1 MAQYINARDMVD
13 GGGAGRSGQRF
24 EGGILA
30 DIANALGFKPAGY
43 RERLESARPAQRQT
57 AQPTAFSAPPA
68 APSAT
73 ASTVGDLLTSN
84 GGGLAEQ
91 RQAGGASVAM
101 PSLGMLLSSDADRM
115 AAQGQNV
122 PFSAPFPTLGDM
134 LSMDAD
140 RRADL
145 SASPSFTMPAAT
157 TAAATANAAPQMPP
171 QSKESDAERIKRQL
185 AESGLVLPD
194 GVLGALLPTLQRM
207 PRISQQRD
215 FVAQYLRKNNLA
227 PATIGPAVN
236 ASF

>member
-1 MAQYINARDMVD
+1 MAQYINAKDMVD

-30 DIANALGFKPAGY
+30 DIANALGIKPAGY
-43 RERLESARPAQRQT
+43 RDRLENARPAQRQN
-57 AQPTAFSAPPA
+57 AQPATFSAPPP
-68 APSAT
+68 APSAP

-91 RQAGGASVAM
+91 RQAGGASLAM

-134 LSMDAD
+134 LGMDAE
-140 RRADL
+140 RRADV

-157 TAAATANAAPQMPP
+157 ASVVPKSPP
-171 QSKESDAERIKRQL
+171 QNRESDADRIKRQL

-215 FVAQYLRKNNLA
+215 FVTQYLRKNNLA
-227 PATIGPAVN
+227 PAPTGPALN